1 MEPGV
6 EELIREKGHESAEP
20 LYALRQAR
28 VRDSI
33 SLPGLGESYRLTYP
47 KFVITAVCKNNG
59 TRIKI
64 KTYYDVAGL
73 RKIAPIGDL
82 VESCA
87 SSPLLLRWIFV
98 AWMQF
103 KPK

>member
-47 KFVITAVCKNNG
+47 KFVINNQS
-59 TRIKI
+59 
-64 KTYYDVAGL
+64 A
-73 RKIAPIGDL
+73 
-82 VESCA
+82 
-87 SSPLLLRWIFV
+87 
-98 AWMQF
+98 
-103 KPK
+103 